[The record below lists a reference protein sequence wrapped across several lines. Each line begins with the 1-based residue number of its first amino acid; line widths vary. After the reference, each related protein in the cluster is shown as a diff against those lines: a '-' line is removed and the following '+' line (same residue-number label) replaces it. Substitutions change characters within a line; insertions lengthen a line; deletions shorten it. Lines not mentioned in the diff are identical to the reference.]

1 MIVLRRFLPFVLA
14 LGLAAWSG
22 VALAQEAP
30 RREPL
35 DDEVVTAPVVVDGV
49 TLLRLRGAGAYTAE
63 RRAAAVARRFI
74 EAAEDPSFNPAAL
87 RIVET
92 GNESRLMAGG
102 STPIL
107 RLFDADGAV
116 EALDRK
122 ALAKVALETF
132 RKAMVAYRAAR
143 TQGALLGSAGRAVL
157 AFLLAALAGF
167 AVLRLGR
174 GIERRLQSR
183 LRERVHAVAIQSF
196 EVLRAEQLLTVV
208 RDLVRLGKGIV
219 LALIGYLFLQYALAQ
234 FPWTR
239 AAADRLG
246 EWIVNPLRLLG
257 GSLVEHLPDLI
268 FLLVLYFVVRG
279 VLRLLRLFFD
289 AVGRGDV
296 SFEHFDSDWADPT
309 YKLVRL
315 AVIALGIVIAYPY
328 IPGSSS
334 EAFKG
339 ISIFFGVLVSLG
351 ASSIV
356 GNAIAGFTMIYRRA
370 FREGDMVRY
379 GDILGRVTKVRLMV
393 THLRTPKNE
402 EVVLPN
408 SKLLADEIV
417 NYTTLAQDHG
427 LILHTQVNIGYGTP
441 WRQVEAMLLE
451 AARRTPGLAAEPP
464 PYVLLKSLG
473 EFAVTYEINVPCADP
488 PLMPRLYAELH
499 RRILDVFNEYGVQIM
514 TPAYE
519 GDPEQ
524 PKVVANEEW
533 YRAPA
538 ARPEPEAVP
547 AVPRAGERP

>member
-1 MIVLRRFLPFVLA
+1 MIVLRRFLPFVFA
-14 LGLAAWSG
+14 LCLAAGSG
-22 VALAQEAP
+22 GAIAQEADK
-30 RREPL
+30 REPL
-35 DDEVVTAPVVVDGV
+35 DGEVVTAPVVVDGE
-49 TLLRLRGAGAYTAE
+49 TLLRLRGAGSYTAA
-63 RRAAAVARRFI
+63 RRAAAVSRRI
-74 EAAEDPSFNPAAL
+74 VDVAEDPSFAPADL

-92 GNESRLMAGG
+92 GNESRIVAG
-102 STPIL
+102 STIVL

-116 EALDRK
+116 ESLDRK
-122 ALAKVALETF
+122 TLAKVTQATT
-132 RKAMVAYRAAR
+132 RDAIVSYRAAR
-143 TQGALLGSAGRAVL
+143 TQGALLSAAGRAAL

-174 GIERRLQSR
+174 WIERRAEQR
-183 LRERVHAVAIQSF
+183 LRDRVHSVAIQSF
-196 EVLRAEQLLTVV
+196 EILRAERLWSLFRDVTRFV
-208 RDLVRLGKGIV
+208 RGIV

-234 FPWTR
+234 FPWTY

-257 GSLVEHLPDLI
+257 GSLVEHLPDFI
-268 FLLVLYFVVRG
+268 FLLVLYFVVRA
-279 VLRLLRLFFD
+279 VLGMLRLFFD

-296 SFEHFDSDWADPT
+296 TFQHFDRDWADPT
-309 YKLVRL
+309 YKLARL
-315 AVIALGIVIAYPY
+315 AVIALAIVISYPY

-356 GNAIAGFTMIYRRA
+356 ANAIAGFTMIYRRA

-417 NYTTLAQDHG
+417 NYSTLAGDHG
-427 LILHTQVNIGYGTP
+427 LILHTRINIGYGTP

-451 AARRTPGLAAEPP
+451 AARRTPGLVAEPP
-464 PYVLLKSLG
+464 PYVQLKALG
-473 EFAVTYEINVPCADP
+473 EFAVTYEINVPCGEP
-488 PLMPRLYAELH
+488 RQMPRLYTELH

-524 PKVVANEEW
+524 PKVVASEEW

-538 ARPEPEAVP
+538 AQPQPEPVP
-547 AVPRAGERP
+547 AAPRAAG